1 MSSMV
6 APIRNPHK
14 KVREM
19 SQEEY
24 ISYLEDLNLTY
35 EDKISIRSAIIVLLI
50 IVIALMV

>member
-1 MSSMV
+1 MHNMV
-6 APIRNPHK
+6 ASTRNPHK

-19 SQEEY
+19 TQEEY

-35 EDKISIRSAIIVLLI
+35 EDKISIRSAIIVLLL